1 MKISKESKF
10 LINIK
15 WLKIYLWKKNILTTC
30 YKMKI
35 YLKMI
40 QIITKLDELFT
51 YVLNIDCTISITIE
65 NVDSCDFTKN
75 IWTSFSFKQA

>member
-1 MKISKESKF
+1 MF
-10 LINIK
+10 
-15 WLKIYLWKKNILTTC
+15 
-30 YKMKI
+30 
-35 YLKMI
+35 
-40 QIITKLDELFT
+40 QIIAKLDELFT